1 MILAV
6 LLGVGLA
13 QSGSASL
20 SSAPIP
26 WVRPTPTPVAWD
38 GPPAARFAVVLEP
51 LDLSPEGEAR
61 VLVRVRFFDASG
73 RETHLL
79 RGGDFDYFPSR
90 GIAQWQTRL
99 RYGGPAAIVRVSTPG
114 SLDVRV
120 VANKPASLG
129 SVRAHL
135 AASRMTVPASVA
147 RAIGPHEV
155 QLGFFPSLPPS
166 GARIERYAKDGPM
179 QIVATFAKP
188 TVTFRDF
195 NVEPNK
201 SYRYRITIGSRIVGH
216 LDVKTPPDVPRATAN
231 LARGLGA
238 WVAFSGSARDDDSY
252 VRFDPQR
259 TIATARRAGLR
270 YLMLRLTYGEF
281 WEITPEAKATIDRLI
296 DEAAAAGIAVLAWTV
311 PRESTAEDVATNV
324 RALSYRTEAG
334 HGMSG
339 LAVDLERGEEFL
351 GIGARGY
358 HALETYLGRVR
369 AAVGSG
375 ALLVAT
381 VEDPYL
387 EKLDDQLFPYR
398 TIARNADV
406 LQPMTYWRM
415 LRASTTVE
423 RMRDAISGSIR
434 TLRAVSASN
443 VPINIGGQTV
453 PLSLSGGPPP
463 SELAESLAQARR
475 LGAIGVTFYTWIGT
489 TDAQWDAISRYGWR
503 EGAGPS
509 SR

>member
-13 QSGSASL
+13 QASPAPL

-26 WVRPTPTPVAWD
+26 WVRPTPTPVVWD
-38 GPPAARFAVVLEP
+38 GPPAARFAVMLEP

-61 VLVRVRFFDASG
+61 VLVRVRFFDAGG

-90 GIAQWQTRL
+90 GTAQWQTRL
-99 RYGGPAAIVRVSTPG
+99 RYRGPAAIVRIGTPG

-120 VANKPASLG
+120 VADKPTGLG

-135 AASRMTVPASVA
+135 AASMLAVPASVA

-155 QLGFFPSLPPS
+155 QLGFFPALPPS
-166 GARIERYAKDGPM
+166 GARIERYAKDGPV
-179 QIVATFAKP
+179 QIVATFAKQ
-188 TVTFRDF
+188 TATFRDF

-201 SYRYRITIGSRIVGH
+201 SYRYRIKIGSRIVGNH
-216 LDVKTPPDVPRATAN
+216 DVETPPDVPRSTAN
-231 LARGLGA
+231 LVRGLGA

-252 VRFDPQR
+252 VRLDPQR
-259 TIATARRAGLR
+259 TIATARRVGLR

-281 WEITPEAKATIDRLI
+281 WEITPEAKPTIDRLI
-296 DEAAAAGIAVLAWTV
+296 DEAAAAGIPILAWTV

-324 RALSYRTEAG
+324 RALTYRTAAG
-334 HGMSG
+334 NGMSG

-351 GIGARGY
+351 GNGARGY

-369 AAVGSG
+369 SAVGAG
-375 ALLVAT
+375 VLLVAT

-387 EKLDDQLFPYR
+387 SKLDNQLFPYR
-398 TIARNADV
+398 TIARSADV

-415 LRASTTVE
+415 LRPSATLE
-423 RMRDAISGSIR
+423 RMRDAISESIR
-434 TLRAVSASN
+434 TLRAVSASD
-443 VPINIGGQTV
+443 VPINLGGQTV
-453 PLSLSGGPPP
+453 ALSRSGGPPP
-463 SELAESLAQARR
+463 TEVAASIAEARR
-475 LGAIGVTFYTWIGT
+475 LGAIGESFYTWIGT
-489 TDAQWDAISRYGWR
+489 TDAQWDAIARTPW
-503 EGAGPS
+503 
-509 SR
+509 